1 MSPTRTWGVRVDP
14 AAAGPLNMAR
24 DHAMALSVGT
34 GSGSLR
40 WYGWRTPTLSLGRN
54 EPAVGRWAS
63 ERLAAEGVDVVR
75 RPTGGRAVLHHRE
88 LTYALAVPAEGPGS
102 VRRLHS
108 AAGAALTEGLR
119 RLGVPAALAPGG
131 PAHAPDAGPCF
142 RTPAAGEVI
151 VGGRKLVGSAQV
163 RVEGKLLQHGSIL
176 LQDDQRLLARLVAS
190 PRSAGADEAS
200 STFLGAWLDPV
211 PSWDALVEVFTSAF
225 RDTLGGD
232 WHGAS
237 AAITLDPALVES
249 LERHYRSSAWTWRR

>member
-1 MSPTRTWGVRVDP
+1 VLAKRLTPVFY
-14 AAAGPLNMAR
+14 
-24 DHAMALSVGT
+24 GT
-34 GSGSLR
+34 GSEHAKVLAIAKGS
-40 WYGWRTPTLSLGRN
+40 
-54 EPAVGRWAS
+54 
-63 ERLAAEGVDVVR
+63 
-75 RPTGGRAVLHHRE
+75 TGSPVSGAQIL
-88 LTYALAVPAEGPGS
+88 LDFYNSSGAAEGPGS

-108 AAGAALTEGLR
+108 VAGAALTEGLR

-163 RVEGKLLQHGSIL
+163 RLEGKLLQHGSIL

-190 PRSAGADEAS
+190 PRSATAEPAS
-200 STFLGAWLDPV
+200 STHLGAWLDPV

-249 LERHYRSSAWTWRR
+249 LERHYHSSAWTWRR